1 LGQID
6 RIVGIGAIVLGIAL
20 AFLSWRLDLGD
31 WRMPGPGAWPFF
43 LGVALASIGGWLF
56 FRPQPP
62 VGKSFFSTPRW
73 GRLAIGVGTLFGY
86 VLILEPLGYIL
97 ATAIVLFV
105 QLHWVED
112 RRWSTSVLTAVLAAV
127 ISFWVFGVWL
137 KVLLP
142 AGIVPIRAGV

>member
-1 LGQID
+1 LVRID
-6 RIVGIGAIVLGIAL
+6 RIVGIGAIAGGIAL

-43 LGVALASIGGWLF
+43 LGVALALIGGWLVF
-56 FRPQPP
+56 YPQPP
-62 VGKSFFSTPRW
+62 SAKTFFSKPRW
-73 GRLAIGVGTLFGY
+73 ERLAIGLGTLFGY

-97 ATAIVLFV
+97 ATALVLFV
-105 QLHWVED
+105 QLHWVEN

-127 ISFWVFGVWL
+127 ISFWVFGLWL